1 MSESKLL
8 RLNSL
13 QFFSEPTEPA
23 ANEPTEPTAAAGSE
37 ETPPAEKT
45 FTQEELNRIVT
56 ERVDREK
63 KKYADY
69 EDLKAQLAAL
79 EDKTKADSSALEKYA
94 EVEARK
100 DALEGTLTK
109 LFDSKITGIPEEFH
123 DLIPSDG
130 PIEQRLDWVVK
141 AEEKG
146 LFAPKAKTPLGKPSN
161 PQPDTSE
168 HLSKLSP
175 RDLIRKG
182 YAKNQ

>member
-1 MSESKLL
+1 MSKLDFL
-8 RLNSL
+8 QMKNL
-13 QFFSEPTEPA
+13 QFFSDS
-23 ANEPTEPTAAAGSE
+23 SE
-37 ETPPAEKT
+37 EASSDLAEPKADTSSEEAPLVEKT
-45 FTQEELNRIVT
+45 FTQEELNRIVA

-69 EDLKAQLAAL
+69 EDLKAQVTAL
-79 EDKTKADSSALEKYA
+79 EDKTKADSSTLEKYA
-94 EVEARK
+94 EVEARR
-100 DALEGTLTK
+100 DVLEGTLTK
-109 LFDSKITGIPEEFH
+109 IFDSKITGIPEEFR

-146 LFAPKAKTPLGKPSN
+146 LFASKAKTPLGKPSN

-168 HLSKLSP
+168 HLSNLSP
-175 RDLIRKG
+175 REMIRRG